1 MQPEQECWV
10 LVGMQSERD
19 FGDVRAVVAAVAVAA
34 IAIRGIMFMKK
45 TISLCNNGMQYEPYH
60 TILEH

>member
-1 MQPEQECWV
+1 MQPEPECWV

-19 FGDVRAVVAAVAVAA
+19 FGDVRAVVAAVAVAV

-45 TISLCNNGMQYEPYH
+45 TISLCNNE
-60 TILEH
+60 I

>member
-1 MQPEQECWV
+1 MQPEQGCWV

-34 IAIRGIMFMKK
+34 IAIRGIMFVKK
-45 TISLCNNGMQYEPYH
+45 TNMLMQ
-60 TILEH
+60 

>member
-19 FGDVRAVVAAVAVAA
+19 FGDVRAVVAAVAVAV
-34 IAIRGIMFMKK
+34 IVIRGIMFMQWRSQKL
-45 TISLCNNGMQYEPYH
+45 SLGGVFNGQ
-60 TILEH
+60 